1 MMNMNEN
8 ILFLDKSLQCKRGI
22 STDLA
27 LSEYIPAVGELVIA
41 TDTGEIRYGDG
52 VNVWKN
58 IKTCDNTIIEN
69 NLETVETGKVL
80 SAAQGRVLNN
90 RLITLEGING
100 IDCGEILEAVIIDRD
115 NSEPITD
122 FEYYK
127 NVSMLFTA
135 TYEVSEQT
143 MTNTPI
149 WSVEGLP
156 AGLTYSVSDAGLTI
170 SGYATEV
177 TTKNVTI
184 SLQRGNCSDTKTYVF
199 DVKNVASINI
209 TNSDLG
215 TWNVGFGGSATL
227 TSSITGSM
235 TGTTKYYATNMPSWM
250 SLNSSTGQLSGV
262 ASSGG
267 VSNYIYAYAT
277 KGDYLSPTKALRYT
291 TVDVLPSW
299 KYSQI
304 TIDVTELMRRYS
316 SGYYD
321 DLLLTGL
328 CTPSYLAPEPSKTF
342 LSFSG
347 NTNAKDLGIATTS
360 SSKGWVLR
368 LKKLTSVSA
377 TSVYSRGFYIN
388 ITNDYGSASIYVYCK
403 IVTKS
408 TWQNNYNKY
417 YGNDL
422 IVTYS

>member
-1 MMNMNEN
+1 MNINEG

-22 STDLA
+22 SSDLA
-27 LSEYIPAVGELVIA
+27 SSEYVAAVGELIIA
-41 TDTGEIRYGDG
+41 IDTGEIRYGDG
-52 VNVWKN
+52 VNVYRHL
-58 IKTCDNTIIEN
+58 KTCDNTIIEN
-69 NLETVETGKVL
+69 NLDTVETGKVL

-184 SLQRGNCSDTKTYVF
+184 SLQLGNCSDTKTYVF

-299 KYSQI
+299 KYSEI
-304 TIDVTELMRRYS
+304 NIDVTELVRRNS
-316 SGYYD
+316 NDYYA

-328 CTPSYLAPEPSKTF
+328 YTPSYLTPEPSKTV
-342 LSFSG
+342 LSLSSNSNF
-347 NTNAKDLGIATTS
+347 KDLGIATTGT
-360 SSKGWVLR
+360 SKGWVLR
-368 LKKLTSVSA
+368 LTRLSSVSA
-377 TSVYSRGFYIN
+377 TNVQSRGFDLT
-388 ITNDYGSASIYVYCK
+388 ITNDYGSASIYVYCR
-403 IVTKS
+403 IATKKE
-408 TWQNNYNKY
+408 WENNYNKY
-417 YGNDL
+417 YFNDL
-422 IVTYS
+422 IVTYE